1 LPSDPVAE
9 GRPRGIPES
18 PIFALCGILYV
29 AAALGV
35 DTLAFYEVEFLIDWS
50 VFKWL
55 GKDLVIWMGAQG
67 GALEQ
72 LAGWIGRPFHNF
84 DLFKFLVWLVLPVLA
99 CAPWM
104 DWRAWGFSRWKR
116 VDWYLLGGLCLG
128 SIGLVM
134 IIPWLPGVNQMY
146 RPADLPASDKV
157 LGVTAYLLWTFSWL
171 LGWEFLH
178 RYLLLRSLQRL
189 EIRFEWLIVPVV
201 EALYHLPK
209 HFLEM
214 AGMFLFGLLATKW
227 TNLRGSWMLPFLVHL
242 ALEAA
247 LAMFMVGLFSV

>member
-1 LPSDPVAE
+1 MPSDPVAE

-18 PIFALCGILYV
+18 PVFALCAILYV

-35 DTLAFYEVEFLIDWS
+35 DTLAFYEVEFIIDWS
-50 VFKWL
+50 IFKWL
-55 GKDLVIWMGAQG
+55 GKDLIN
-67 GALEQ
+67 L
-72 LAGWIGRPFHNF
+72 LHDAGLTTIANGLTRTPFHNF
-84 DLFKFLVWLVLPVLA
+84 DIFKFLVWLVLPVLA

-116 VDWYLLGGLCLG
+116 VDWYLLGGLCIG

-134 IIPWLPGVNQMY
+134 LIPWLPGVSDMY
-146 RPADLPASDKV
+146 RPADLPARDKV
-157 LGVTAYLLWTFSWL
+157 LGVTAYLIWTLSWL
-171 LGWEFLH
+171 PGWEFLH

-214 AGMFLFGLLATKW
+214 AGMFLFGLLATRW
-227 TNLRGSWMLPFLVHL
+227 VNLRGSWMLPLLVHL
-242 ALEAA
+242 AIEVA
-247 LAMFMVGLFSV
+247 LAMFMVGLFTV